1 MTKTIEFYFDFGSP
15 TAYLAYRR
23 LIQLQGQYGAKIEYC
38 PMLLGGIFKA
48 TGNNSPIMVPAKGQY
63 MGRYDLPRFAKR
75 YDVEFNHNPHFPIN
89 TLYLMRGFLAAEE
102 MGKSPEYLNAV
113 FSAMWI
119 DQQNMG
125 DIDTVKTVLNIANID
140 AEALLQISE
149 TAAIKSAL
157 IEKTE
162 AAVKRGIF
170 GAPTMFMSDE
180 MYFGQDRLDFIEENL
195 QA

>member
-1 MTKTIEFYFDFGSP
+1 
-15 TAYLAYRR
+15 
-23 LIQLQGQYGAKIEYC
+23 
-38 PMLLGGIFKA
+38 
-48 TGNNSPIMVPAKGQY
+48 
-63 MGRYDLPRFAKR
+63 
-75 YDVEFNHNPHFPIN
+75 
-89 TLYLMRGFLAAEE
+89 MRGFLAAEE
-102 MGKSPEYLNAV
+102 MVKSPEYLNAV

-140 AEALLQISE
+140 AEALLQMSE

>member
-140 AEALLQISE
+140 AEALLQMSE

>member
-140 AEALLQISE
+140 AEVLLQMSE

>member
-140 AEALLQISE
+140 AEALLHMSE